1 MKRSFYSL
9 LSIYFIIS
17 NHKKHIQYQLSAFYL
32 IYYTRPLTYINLT
45 KQWCYVNL
53 YRLSDTFSYL
63 CIVITINNK
72 PFLLT

>member
-1 MKRSFYSL
+1 MKRSFY
-9 LSIYFIIS
+9 YPFIS
-17 NHKKHIQYQLSAFYL
+17 SFQTTQKHIQYQLSAFYL